1 MNMDIV
7 DLRDFYSSPLGHLSS
22 QAITMGLAPV
32 WPSLGDERL
41 LGLGYATPY
50 LDKFQSDAER
60 TLAFMPA
67 AQGAVNWPLGK
78 QSTTALVFDEELPLP
93 DASIDRILMMHSLE
107 HSENPLESLREMW
120 RVLAPGGRL
129 VIVVPNRRGYWARF
143 EHTPFG
149 SGRPFSRGQLLM
161 LLRSAMFTP
170 SSWSDALYFP
180 PSKRQWVR
188 RFSGLFERSGR
199 RLGRVFPG
207 VIIVEATKRLY
218 QGLPVNARQS
228 RRVFVPVLAPQ
239 GVGASSNGKTLPS
252 AKARKM

>member
-7 DLRDFYSSPLGHLSS
+7 DLREFYASPLGRLSIN
-22 QAITMGLAPV
+22 AISMGLVPV
-32 WPSLGDERL
+32 WPSLGGERL

-50 LDKFQSDAER
+50 LDKFRGDAER
-60 TLAFMPA
+60 TFAFMPA
-67 AQGAVNWPLGK
+67 AQGAVNWP
-78 QSTTALVFDEELPLP
+78 QAEPSATALVFDEELPLA

-129 VIVVPNRRGYWARF
+129 VVVVPNRRGVWARF

-149 SGRPFSRGQLLM
+149 SGRPFSRSQLQM
-161 LLRSAMFTP
+161 LLRNAMFTP

-199 RLGRVFPG
+199 RLWAAFPG

-218 QGLPVNARQS
+218 QGLPVSARQS
-228 RRVFVPVLAPQ
+228 RRVFVPVLSPQ
-239 GVGASSNGKTLPS
+239 GVGARTSTKAASRKT
-252 AKARKM
+252 